1 MRRSTIALSAGL
13 VASLVA
19 AVWLWRENSRLR
31 GELADAREDVLPPS
45 PTVAATD
52 GDEDDEAMPGGNPA
66 QALIRGLSRMTDR
79 ERPELEKKA
88 ESRQERRL
96 RWQKRIA
103 DMLGRRPGESEQ
115 AYRDRVTPF
124 IEVGLARPRAQVAD
138 ARKAAEEAAGITDE
152 QRKQL
157 DAIIA
162 ETQGD
167 LIELTNQA
175 IQGGQLTPYERNWTG
190 LLEHAGTLG
199 GVLGSTEQ
207 KLGGV
212 LSPQQWQTMY
222 DLGFEWGEY
231 IGLTTPWEGLD
242 PPPPPKGGAG

>member
-1 MRRSTIALSAGL
+1 MRRSTIALAAAL
-13 VASLVA
+13 VVAVA
-19 AVWLWRENSRLR
+19 AAGWQWRDNRRLR
-31 GELADAREDVLPPS
+31 GQL
-45 PTVAATD
+45 
-52 GDEDDEAMPGGNPA
+52 DEAEAPPPVTYAGSEGEEAEEDEGGMPGNPA
-66 QALIRGLSRMTDR
+66 TALMRGLARAGDR
-79 ERPELEKKA
+79 ERPELENKP
-88 ESRQERRL
+88 ESRQQRRL

-152 QRKQL
+152 QRKQI
-157 DAIIA
+157 DSIIA

-175 IQGGQLTPYERNWTG
+175 VQSGQLTPYERNWTG

-199 GVLGSTEQ
+199 GVLGATQ
-207 KLGGV
+207 DKLGGV
-212 LSPQQWQTMY
+212 LSPSQQQTLY

-231 IGLTTPWEGLD
+231 IGVTTPWEGLD
-242 PPPPPKGGAG
+242 PPPPPKGSDG